1 MKKFASYHPKE
12 SEVKRNWQLVDAKG
26 KILGRLAT
34 DIAMKLMGKQKR
46 DYSPHMD
53 NGDKVVV
60 INAGQI
66 KVTGKKA
73 EQKMYYSH
81 SGYPGGFKEV
91 SYAQMQNTHPE
102 RILEL
107 AVKRMLP
114 DNRLRDKR
122 MARLFVF
129 LTEKHDYVDKFKS

>member
-1 MKKFASYHPKE
+1 MKKFVSYHPKE

-34 DIAMKLMGKQKR
+34 DIAMKLMGKQKP

-60 INAGQI
+60 INAKEI

-91 SYAQMQNTHPE
+91 SYAQMQSTHPE

-129 LTEKHDYVDKFKS
+129 LTEKHDYADKFKN